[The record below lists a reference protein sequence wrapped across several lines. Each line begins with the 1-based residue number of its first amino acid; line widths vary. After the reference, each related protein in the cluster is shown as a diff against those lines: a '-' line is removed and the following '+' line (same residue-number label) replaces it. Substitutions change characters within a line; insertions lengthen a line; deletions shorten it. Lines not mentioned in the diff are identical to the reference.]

1 MQLNNSKR
9 RIITREK
16 AREQSRGWGERHLAP
31 VAAEHSAGYS
41 TSISLLIFNS
51 DKTNSKIVVR
61 DIVIIGG
68 DFDANRR
75 RANGNVPA
83 AITVPVARGDRQVRS
98 WCLETGKRKHTDKRR
113 VVDYFGL

>member
-1 MQLNNSKR
+1 M
-9 RIITREK
+9 
-16 AREQSRGWGERHLAP
+16 
-31 VAAEHSAGYS
+31 AAEHSAGYS

-83 AITVPVARGDRQVRS
+83 AITVPVARGDGQVRS
-98 WCLETGKRKHTDKRR
+98 WCLKDGEEKAHGQTKGGRLFWALVLVFR
-113 VVDYFGL
+113 G